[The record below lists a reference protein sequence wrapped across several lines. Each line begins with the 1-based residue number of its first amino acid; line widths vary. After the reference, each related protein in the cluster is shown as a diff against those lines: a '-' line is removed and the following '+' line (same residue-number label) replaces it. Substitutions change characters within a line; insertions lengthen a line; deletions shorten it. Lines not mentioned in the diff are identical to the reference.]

1 MNDRASFIDRAK
13 QGQSLWPCTY
23 SFDHCRRCDRQ
34 LRSSE
39 IWTCVLCRR
48 DNEQLNVEKLLVLRR
63 AKNELLRRDDEHPEA
78 AAREHRRLAKRDA
91 DTYHTA
97 LLPPYDGVS
106 ISYI

>member
-1 MNDRASFIDRAK
+1 
-13 QGQSLWPCTY
+13 
-23 SFDHCRRCDRQ
+23 
-34 LRSSE
+34 
-39 IWTCVLCRR
+39 
-48 DNEQLNVEKLLVLRR
+48 VLRR